1 MSSNGA
7 PPHSR
12 LWLIGGAVALA
23 ALVVASIVVALLQ
36 SEATFPEG
44 SPERAVQ
51 AYIEALQQDDLGLVY
66 SFLATSLKEDCAID
80 DVFGSPSR
88 FRTDVSQEQVTLRNT
103 EITEDGVAFVTVRVT
118 EFRRNGPFGT
128 SESDFERT
136 YTLRREGS
144 EWRFTRFP
152 WPSFGCP
159 KAAIDDRT
167 PAIPEPKTREQAA
180 TPIPTSSAT
189 Q

>member
-1 MSSNGA
+1 M
-7 PPHSR
+7 SR

-23 ALVVASIVVALLQ
+23 VLVVASIVVALLQ

-51 AYIEALQQDDLGLVY
+51 AYIEALEQDDLGLAY

-80 DVFGSPSR
+80 EIFGPPTR
-88 FRTDVSQEQVTLRNT
+88 FGPDAGQEQVTLRQT
-103 EITEDGVAFVTVRVT
+103 RMVDGTAFVTVRVT
-118 EFRRNGPFGT
+118 QFRRNGPFGS

-136 YTLRREGS
+136 YTLRKEGS

-152 WPSFGCP
+152 WPSFGCH
-159 KAAIDDRT
+159 KEIIDDRGPAIREPESREAATT
-167 PAIPEPKTREQAA
+167 PASTTA
-180 TPIPTSSAT
+180 TPPAK